1 MLSLRFKRVA
11 AGSCSSFSLL
21 YSIPLNEYFTFK
33 KILSTL
39 NGNFGLCLA
48 FGYKATMSFLLSIYF
63 VNINIDFWGYVFM
76 SVIDTG

>member
-1 MLSLRFKRVA
+1 MLLQVA
-11 AGSCSSFSLL
+11 VVHFHCCIVFHWMNISHLK
-21 YSIPLNEYFTFK
+21 N
-33 KILSTL
+33 ILSTL